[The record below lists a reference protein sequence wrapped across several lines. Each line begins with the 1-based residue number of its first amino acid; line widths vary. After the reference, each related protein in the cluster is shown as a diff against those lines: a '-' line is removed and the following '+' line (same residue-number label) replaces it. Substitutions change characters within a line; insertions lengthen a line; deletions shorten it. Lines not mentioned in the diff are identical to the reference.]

1 MDGEDGDGGIN
12 KQVGYMGGAATGWGR
27 DPARYPRLEF
37 GCVGAPRP
45 NR

>member
-1 MDGEDGDGGIN
+1 MDGEDGDGDIN
-12 KQVGYMGGAATGWGR
+12 KEVGYMGGAAVGRGR

-37 GCVGAPRP
+37 GRVGAPRP